1 MLITVLILL
10 IFFAAFF
17 SMAETGMMAVNRYR
31 LRHLSRKSHK
41 RAQRVLKLLERPD
54 RLLGVILLGSTCC
67 NIGASAIAT
76 IVATR
81 LFGEVGVLV
90 EAVVLTFV
98 ILVFAE
104 TAPKTL
110 AAISSQSTALRV
122 SLPLMVLLKILYP
135 FVWLVNIISN
145 NFLRLFGVHVDK
157 NVVETLT
164 IDELRSIVHEATG
177 RPSHYQDM
185 LLHVLDLQQ
194 ITAEEVMVPKGD
206 IEGVDIEQPWS
217 DIVAQLLQFPHA
229 YVPLYREHI
238 DQIQGVL
245 SLRSALVFLAKGYQ
259 TLPGLLQL
267 AKEPYFIPEGVLL
280 HQQVLNFQRE
290 KTTIG
295 FVVDEYAGIQG
306 LLTLRDVLEEVV
318 GDFSTGALGME
329 ALISTEKD
337 DSMSVDASISVR
349 DLNRLVGWHF
359 PLNGSRTLSGLI
371 IEHLESIPENAVC
384 VRIAGYPMEV
394 VSVSQNT
401 IEKVRVYPK
410 LWVHID

>member
-1 MLITVLILL
+1 MLITLL
-10 IFFAAFF
+10 IFLILFAAFF

-54 RLLGVILLGSTCC
+54 RLLGVILLGNTCC
-67 NIGASAIAT
+67 NIAASAIVT
-76 IVATR
+76 IVAGH
-81 LFGEVGVLV
+81 LFGEMGVLIATV
-90 EAVVLTFV
+90 GLTFF
-98 ILVFAE
+98 ILIFAE

-110 AAISSQSTALRV
+110 AAFSSQSTALLV
-122 SLPLMVLLKILYP
+122 SFPLLILLKVLYP
-135 FVWLVNIISN
+135 FVWLVNSISN
-145 NFLRLFGVHVDK
+145 GFLRLFGVHVNK
-157 NVVETLT
+157 GVVETLT
-164 IDELRSIVHEATG
+164 LDELRSIVHEATG

-194 ITAEEVMVPKGD
+194 ITAEEVMVPKSD
-206 IEGVDIEQPWS
+206 IDGIDIEQPWS
-217 DIVAQLLQFPHA
+217 DIVSQLLQFPHA

-245 SLRSALVFLAKGYQ
+245 SLRTALVFLAKGNGNL
-259 TLPGLLQL
+259 TELLAL

-280 HQQVLNFQRE
+280 HQQVLNFQHE

-295 FVVDEYAGIQG
+295 FVVDEYASIQG

-318 GDFSTGALGME
+318 GDFSTGALSVDT
-329 ALISTEKD
+329 LISAEKD
-337 DSMSVDASISVR
+337 DSMMVDASISVR

-359 PLNGSRTLSGLI
+359 PLNASRTLSGLI

-401 IEKVRVYPK
+401 IEKVRVYPE
-410 LWVHID
+410 LWVHAD